1 MEAMNR
7 VQVLVCGVRAINL
20 LVHGAS
26 GGPYTAGL
34 TARTCHCTLS
44 DSITIRTATTTH
56 CNRHAALLTFWS
68 QLASA
73 DFYCWST
80 PHNDWGTNGKGWHDK
95 SHGHYIHSKQSTY
108 DSIRHLGWCD
118 YWSPAITSELHLHL
132 PGMWLLQRPWR
143 DLFMVW
149 AEYWSF
155 RSIHFFFNQDKNAQR
170 TLLQDASNWT
180 QLPFWPEMES
190 TALPP
195 LSDPALP
202 PCSAGE
208 VRSVEPSVAAVLPT
222 SSSLP
227 GADAVVSDRW
237 PPSREPL
244 PCN

>member
-1 MEAMNR
+1 MTW
-7 VQVLVCGVRAINL
+7 QV
-20 LVHGAS
+20 
-26 GGPYTAGL
+26 TW
-34 TARTCHCTLS
+34 TLHPQQAKYF
-44 DSITIRTATTTH
+44 R
-56 CNRHAALLTFWS
+56 
-68 QLASA
+68 
-73 DFYCWST
+73 FYPPSWM
-80 PHNDWGTNGKGWHDK
+80 
-95 SHGHYIHSKQSTY
+95 
-108 DSIRHLGWCD
+108 
-118 YWSPAITSELHLHL
+118 
-132 PGMWLLQRPWR
+132 MWLLITRHNIRTTPAPAWNVTSAKAMERPFHGLSWI
-143 DLFMVW
+143 LK
-149 AEYWSF
+149 F
-155 RSIHFFFNQDKNAQR
+155 RSIDFFFNQDKNAQR